1 MIRFIM
7 GDIIM
12 TVHSM
17 VQLRGD
23 HLLQAMK
30 RDVNEQATQNLQLG
44 FECRIHHD
52 HARQRRCR
60 RLARS
65 CSTLWIRR
73 PQVALDTVLML

>member
-1 MIRFIM
+1 MWKGCHFLTCMIRFIM

-30 RDVNEQATQNLQLG
+30 RDVNEQAT
-44 FECRIHHD
+44 
-52 HARQRRCR
+52 
-60 RLARS
+60 
-65 CSTLWIRR
+65 
-73 PQVALDTVLML
+73 